1 MPELKKSWCT
11 SPDAQI
17 AKAPTNSM
25 LNYAQL
31 CARRPSETTCQKASQ
46 TASWPALSRK
56 QNRNDHRVIGS
67 SGCYWLRWRHVRSE
81 CMALVDWCIPSSRKY
96 RGSRRR
102 ICWLCSQ
109 GKRNSLPKPP
119 PTPSP
124 QAEVTTF
131 LDRRSTSSLHFPTC
145 WYSRFVRCLGWTRF
159 HGPHA
164 VGPCARAHRHCYS
177 C

>member
-1 MPELKKSWCT
+1 
-11 SPDAQI
+11 
-17 AKAPTNSM
+17 M

-81 CMALVDWCIPSSRKY
+81 CMALVDWSIPSSRKY
-96 RGSRRR
+96 WGSRRR

-145 WYSRFVRCLGWTRF
+145 WYSCFMRCLGWTRF
-159 HGPHA
+159 HGPH
-164 VGPCARAHRHCYS
+164 VVSSCTRASRHCYS

>member
-1 MPELKKSWCT
+1 
-11 SPDAQI
+11 
-17 AKAPTNSM
+17 M

-109 GKRNSLPKPP
+109 GKRNSLPKSP

-159 HGPHA
+159 HGPH
-164 VGPCARAHRHCYS
+164 VVSSCTRASRHCYS

>member
-1 MPELKKSWCT
+1 MPELKRSWRT

-17 AKAPTNSM
+17 AKAPMNSM
-25 LNYAQL
+25 LNCAQL

-96 RGSRRR
+96 RGSCRR

-145 WYSRFVRCLGWTRF
+145 WYSRFVRCLRWTRF
-159 HGPHA
+159 HGPH
-164 VGPCARAHRHCYS
+164 VVSSCTRASRHCYS

>member
-1 MPELKKSWCT
+1 MPELKKSWST
-11 SPDAQI
+11 SLDARI

-164 VGPCARAHRHCYS
+164 VGPCTRAHRHRYS

>member
-1 MPELKKSWCT
+1 MPELKKSWST
-11 SPDAQI
+11 SPDARI

-109 GKRNSLPKPP
+109 GKRNSLPKSP

-159 HGPHA
+159 HGPH
-164 VGPCARAHRHCYS
+164 VVSSCTRASRHCYS

>member
-1 MPELKKSWCT
+1 
-11 SPDAQI
+11 
-17 AKAPTNSM
+17 M

-109 GKRNSLPKPP
+109 GKRNSLSKPP

-159 HGPHA
+159 HGPH
-164 VGPCARAHRHCYS
+164 VVSSCTRASRHCYS